1 MTVSFLAMLLR
12 FAALLLLGFAG
23 FCLLL
28 YWRQEGML
36 FFPEQAPLATV
47 VREAQAAGFRLW
59 PEADTSYRALL
70 AEPVGEAQGT
80 CVIWHG
86 NAGSA
91 RQRGYLAA
99 PLLQLGLRV
108 VVAEYPGYGARP
120 RGSLREAALAAEA
133 RELTAEI
140 QRRFGGP
147 VMVMGESLGAALAA
161 AVAGDS
167 NPPVAG
173 VLLCTPWH
181 DLAGVARVHY
191 PWLPVG
197 LLLRDRFDNAA
208 ALQNYRGPVVVV
220 TAGNDEIIPAAEGRR
235 LYQALATPVKL
246 LHEIP
251 GAYHNDWVDRTT
263 QADWGGWLAFV
274 KAGAAAD

>member
-1 MTVSFLAMLLR
+1 MLLSSLAVVLR
-12 FAALLLLGFAG
+12 IAALLLLGFAG

-36 FFPEQAPLATV
+36 FLPEQAPLETV
-47 VREAQAAGFRLW
+47 EREALAAGFRLW
-59 PEADTSYRALL
+59 PQTDGYRALL

-120 RGSLREAALAAEA
+120 RGSLREAALTAEA
-133 RELTAEI
+133 RKLTAEV

-161 AVAGDS
+161 AVAGGS

-173 VLLCTPWH
+173 VFLCTPWH

-235 LYQALATPVKL
+235 LYQALTSPVKL

-274 KAGAAAD
+274 KAGTIDRR

>member
-59 PEADTSYRALL
+59 PEATPDYRALL
-70 AEPVGEAQGT
+70 AEPAGKAHGT

-120 RGSLREAALAAEA
+120 RGSLREAALTAEA
-133 RELTAEI
+133 RDLTAEV
-140 QRRFGGP
+140 QRRFDGP

-161 AVAGDS
+161 AVAGGS

-173 VLLCTPWH
+173 VFLCTPWH
-181 DLAGVARVHY
+181 DLTGVARVHY

-197 LLLRDRFDNAA
+197 LLLRDRFDNAG
-208 ALQNYRGPVVVV
+208 ALANYRGPVVVV

-235 LYQALATPVKL
+235 LYQALATPAKR

-251 GAYHNDWVDRTT
+251 SAHHNDWVERATPGAWREWLHFITT
-263 QADWGGWLAFV
+263 GL
-274 KAGAAAD
+274 